1 MKFELCF
8 RQVFEKQSD
17 IKFQEN
23 PSGGFRVVPYG
34 WTKGQTNMKKLI
46 VTSHNFA
53 NAHIN

>member
-53 NAHIN
+53 NAPIN